1 MIAAA
6 NDTANTDFACREIKQ
21 QCEFETGCLEIIHT
35 LRYMGIVEDFGYLE
49 FDDNRVFDKQ
59 VSDIFADDY
68 TLVVDVEWLLLD
80 DLQTTTP

>member
-1 MIAAA
+1 
-6 NDTANTDFACREIKQ
+6 
-21 QCEFETGCLEIIHT
+21 
-35 LRYMGIVEDFGYLE
+35 MGIVEDFGYLE
-49 FDDNRVFDKQ
+49 FNDNRVFDKQ